1 MAKTR
6 DRILAAAERIH
17 QREGL
22 ESVSMRR
29 IADEVGLTAMA
40 LYRHF
45 RHKEALLD
53 ALVDEGFVRWE
64 RYLAAA
70 ATAPTPVER
79 VRGGL
84 TAYVGFALG
93 EPKLFQLM
101 YLVPRGS
108 APDAPASPASLRTT
122 TSPAFGALV
131 SAVQEAMAAGELRAG
146 DPSELLLVAWA
157 TVHGIVTLH
166 FGGRFGNDD
175 ARFRAIAGR
184 TIETL
189 LLMLAPPSAGPL
201 RRSAVRA
208 AP

>member
-1 MAKTR
+1 MARTR

-22 ESVSMRR
+22 DSVSMRR

-53 ALVDEGFVRWE
+53 ALVDEGFARWE

-70 ATAPTPVER
+70 ASAPTPLER
-79 VRGGL
+79 VRAGL

-108 APDAPASPASLRTT
+108 APDAPASLRTT

-157 TVHGIVTLH
+157 TVHGIVALH

-201 RRSAVRA
+201 RRSGPSVA
-208 AP
+208 